1 MRLNSRI
8 FFLTIGC
15 RESDLWT
22 RLKVWDNKPHCRD
35 LGRITAA
42 WRVESSSFPYIQLH
56 FSRAEVFKLLP
67 GSKQPE
73 SLSCRAR
80 EKAEGRGE
88 PLFSTQT
95 LNPRPSYSNT
105 LCHLQRPLSSLQ
117 FFGFF
122 WGSLELPL
130 CPLIPLTTAPC
141 LPFVKHWLKFPS
153 HEYPISILSF
163 LSFKYFFFFIIILIW
178 S

>member
-1 MRLNSRI
+1 M
-8 FFLTIGC
+8 
-15 RESDLWT
+15 
-22 RLKVWDNKPHCRD
+22 WDNKPHCRD
-35 LGRITAA
+35 LGWITAA

-56 FSRAEVFKLLP
+56 YSRAEVFKLLP

-88 PLFSTQT
+88 PRFSTQT
-95 LNPRPSYSNT
+95 LNPGPSCSNT

-117 FFGFF
+117 FFGFS

-130 CPLIPLTTAPC
+130 CPLIPLPLHRAYPLLNIDWNFPVTNVLALFC
-141 LPFVKHWLKFPS
+141 LFCPLNIF
-153 HEYPISILSF
+153 F
-163 LSFKYFFFFIIILIW
+163 LYHHINMVLGGR
-178 S
+178 